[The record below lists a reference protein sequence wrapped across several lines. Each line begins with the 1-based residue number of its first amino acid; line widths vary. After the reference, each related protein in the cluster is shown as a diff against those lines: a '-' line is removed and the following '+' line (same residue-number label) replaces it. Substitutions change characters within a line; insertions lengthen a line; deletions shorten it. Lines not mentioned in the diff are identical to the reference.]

1 MGRKKIPEDQKA
13 TKPGVS
19 MDKECRLIL
28 SKLMEYEASVRNDL
42 AQSQAIRKC
51 MKIAWDLHYKA
62 LFEKYEATQNMDG
75 IALLNE
81 ESAQKNLSK
90 ASNIAPPV
98 SVEGNA
104 ASPERAIAPILRPE
118 DRSVGGSST
127 RSTGRSRGNG

>member
-1 MGRKKIPEDQKA
+1 
-13 TKPGVS
+13 

-28 SKLMEYEASVRNDL
+28 SKIMEYEASVRNDL

-81 ESAQKNLSK
+81 ESSQKNPSK
-90 ASNIAPPV
+90 ASKDSPDV
-98 SVEGNA
+98 GVKTLR
-104 ASPERAIAPILRPE
+104 ASENF
-118 DRSVGGSST
+118 VST
-127 RSTGRSRGNG
+127 RSTATKKTSRRAG

>member
-28 SKLMEYEASVRNDL
+28 SKIMEYETSLRNDL

-62 LFEKYEATQNMDG
+62 LFEKYEAKQNMDG
-75 IALLNE
+75 MALLNE
-81 ESAQKNLSK
+81 ESPQLSSSKPSNLSPDVDANVVK
-90 ASNIAPPV
+90 PQK
-98 SVEGNA
+98 
-104 ASPERAIAPILRPE
+104 
-118 DRSVGGSST
+118 RSAGGSST
-127 RSTGRSRGNG
+127 ATTDRSRRTG